1 MVKTCQKILKP
12 VYISSYFHVNVD
24 SNEITNSIISKVDH
38 VVFSIILNVINFL
51 SSIIFLI
58 IILITE
64 ITITILSL
72 ILISY
77 ALIVVLVRKNLYN
90 HSEIIS
96 RNTTSILRLLN
107 EASNGIK
114 EILLNENKK

>member
-1 MVKTCQKILKP
+1 M
-12 VYISSYFHVNVD
+12 D

-58 IILITE
+58 IILITLILINFE

-77 ALIVVLVRKNLYN
+77 ALIVVLVRKNFIIIANNIQKYN
-90 HSEIIS
+90 IYIKIVK
-96 RNTTSILRLLN
+96 RSI
-107 EASNGIK
+107 
-114 EILLNENKK
+114 